1 MLQIGDVPC
10 LQGKSKK
17 GETRRVDGPAF
28 GQSMLQIGDVACL
41 QGKPKKGETGRVD
54 GQLFGQSI
62 FCFNYIC

>member
-28 GQSMLQIGDVACL
+28 WTKYVADRRRGL
-41 QGKPKKGETGRVD
+41 FTGEAEERRDWNSAKYVSPIQVHIYTT
-54 GQLFGQSI
+54 
-62 FCFNYIC
+62 